1 MIFYYIGQIRVNLLI
16 LYLKFLKKQVKIQK
30 ELNGVVKTEEKKY
43 DANGTLLSETSDTGV
58 TTSYSYDTINRVK
71 EAVEV
76 SKDGITKTTKTDYGY
91 ADQEVHTLSG
101 MKSYQNLS
109 VVTTTVNGK
118 VQGETYTDGSGNTV
132 REKSNGMIG
141 TENRHIRSRIL

>member
-76 SKDGITKTTKTDYGY
+76 SKDGITKTTKTD
-91 ADQEVHTLSG
+91 
-101 MKSYQNLS
+101 
-109 VVTTTVNGK
+109 VV
-118 VQGETYTDGSGNTV
+118 SF
-132 REKSNGMIG
+132 
-141 TENRHIRSRIL
+141 